1 MVQLDFLWS
10 FTLLLL
16 VLHHK
21 DIKQS
26 STFQNNDVLVW
37 MLLAEKR
44 LTLFLHTTLIDDINE
59 TLIQDIMSETGYD
72 FCIIDIFLCHRIW
85 AISMSKGSYI
95 SLQ

>member
-59 TLIQDIMSETGYD
+59 TLIQDIISETGYD
-72 FCIIDIFLCHRIW
+72 FCIIDIFLCHRLC
-85 AISMSKGSYI
+85 AILISKGSYI

>member
-26 STFQNNDVLVW
+26 STSQNNDVLVW

-59 TLIQDIMSETGYD
+59 TLIQDIISETGYD
-72 FCIIDIFLCHRIW
+72 FCIIDIFLCHRLW
-85 AISMSKGSYI
+85 AILMSKGSYI

>member
-44 LTLFLHTTLIDDINE
+44 LTVFIHTTLIDDRNE
-59 TLIQDIMSETGYD
+59 TLIQHIISEADD
-72 FCIIDIFLCHRIW
+72 FCIIDIILCQRLW
-85 AISMSKGSYI
+85 AILMSKGSYI

>member
-59 TLIQDIMSETGYD
+59 TLIQDIMSETG
-72 FCIIDIFLCHRIW
+72 FCIMTFVQLIFFYVIDSGPF
-85 AISMSKGSYI
+85 
-95 SLQ
+95 

>member
-44 LTLFLHTTLIDDINE
+44 LTLSLHTTLIDDITE
-59 TLIQDIMSETGYD
+59 TLIQDIISETGSFIVWLLYNWY
-72 FCIIDIFLCHRIW
+72 F
-85 AISMSKGSYI
+85 SMS
-95 SLQ
+95 

>member
-44 LTLFLHTTLIDDINE
+44 LTLFIHTTLIDDINE
-59 TLIQDIMSETGYD
+59 TLIQDIMSETG
-72 FCIIDIFLCHRIW
+72 FCIMTFVQLIFFYVIDSGPF
-85 AISMSKGSYI
+85 
-95 SLQ
+95 